1 MAMLIVILA
10 NRYLAKLLVSGD
22 IYSHTGRE
30 ISAGMQ
36 ACSHLI
42 NVRTD
47 FLECYENA
55 NQQSMTSHISDSLVI
70 CGADGTPLLPT
81 DTNACSASGITN
93 IVWFDE
99 PSRGL
104 WFDDI
109 APSLT
114 QQDWLRSIYSRFE
127 WMGVRDQN
135 RSSQPW
141 VMVRT
146 RDIEKFLEELWQVRD
161 NHLVYVLPFIL
172 LLIVM
177 VGFWLI
183 RAVLEPVKRLELSM
197 QALTPDS
204 LVASKEIHSQ
214 YIEFETITGL
224 YKDMCLRLDESFN
237 RVRSFTSHASHELK
251 TPLTILRGTAER
263 LITELP
269 TGSDV
274 QVLARDVA
282 DEVER
287 LISISEQLL
296 LLSRADSNALMLQRK
311 DFDLSKFVDQLAD
324 DAIVFEESLKIRKK
338 IDAHVV
344 WHCDAVL
351 IRQLIHNLYTN
362 AVKYNVPGGHID
374 FELRA
379 DSDSF
384 ELRVVNSSAGVSG
397 QLIEHA
403 FDRFY
408 RGDASHTRTVDG
420 LGLGLSICLE
430 IAKAHHGTLKIESD
444 SASTVTLT
452 LRAPL
457 QF

>member
-22 IYSHTGRE
+22 IYSNTGRE
-30 ISAGMQ
+30 MTAGMQ
-36 ACSHLI
+36 ACSQLLS
-42 NVRTD
+42 VRTD

-55 NQQSMTSHISDSLVI
+55 NQKSMSSHLSDSLVV
-70 CGADGTPLLPT
+70 CAADGTPLLPL
-81 DTNACSASGITN
+81 DTKACSATGMSS

-99 PSRGL
+99 PARGF
-104 WFDDI
+104 WFDEL

-114 QQDWLRSIYSRFE
+114 QQNWLRSMYSSFE
-127 WMGVRDQN
+127 WMGVRDPNHANQA
-135 RSSQPW
+135 W
-141 VMVRT
+141 IMVRT
-146 RDIEKFLEELWQVRD
+146 SDINKLLEELWQVRD

-204 LVASKEIHSQ
+204 LVASKEIQSQ
-214 YIEFETITGL
+214 YNEFETITGL
-224 YKDMCLRLDESFN
+224 YKDMCMRLDESFN
-237 RVRSFTSHASHELK
+237 RVQSFTSHASHELK

-269 TGSDV
+269 TGSAV

-296 LLSRADSNALMLQRK
+296 LLSRADANALVLQRQ
-311 DFDLSKFVDQLAD
+311 DFDLSEFLDALAD
-324 DAIVFEESLKIRKK
+324 DAVVFEESLNIRKK

-374 FELRA
+374 FELRGG
-379 DSDSF
+379 SNSF
-384 ELRVVNSSAGVSG
+384 ELRVINSSAGVSRH
-397 QLIEHA
+397 LIEHA
-403 FDRFY
+403 FQRFY

-430 IAKAHHGTLKIESD
+430 IAKAHRGTLKIESD

-452 LRAPL
+452 LRAPRR
-457 QF
+457 F